1 MMISELGN
9 NALENDDAAQ
19 ESAPRE
25 AATPAKTAVILEFL
39 HDLRSD
45 PQADAFAV
53 PVDWRQLGIPD
64 YPSIVKHPMD
74 LRTLEEKVRGEH
86 VDEGGQRFKGYTYCD
101 EFLAD
106 LALVWSNC
114 KLFNQIGSSIYR
126 CAHSMERL
134 SSRLLAKYKLVE
146 SAPTEADPELVD

>member
-1 MMISELGN
+1 MMISGLGN
-9 NALENDDAAQ
+9 NTLGSSGVAQ
-19 ESAPRE
+19 ETAPRE
-25 AATPAKTAVILEFL
+25 ALTPAKTAVILEFL

-53 PVDWRQLGIPD
+53 PVNWRQLGIPD
-64 YPSIVKHPMD
+64 YPSIVKNPMD
-74 LRTLEEKVRGEH
+74 LQTLDAKVRGEH
-86 VDEGGQRFKGYTYCD
+86 IGEGGQRFKGYAYCD

-126 CAHSMERL
+126 YA
-134 SSRLLAKYKLVE
+134 
-146 SAPTEADPELVD
+146 